1 MRGDDEVTGCVERQ
15 RDRQGEDAS
24 WLALLRQTQTQT
36 QRQRRELAI
45 MGRREGPTQQL
56 SEAAHWSGGPEA
68 GGGSLVGAVSTKK

>member
-24 WLALLRQTQTQT
+24 WLALLRQTEPSEGAGESWQWG
-36 QRQRRELAI
+36 AS
-45 MGRREGPTQQL
+45 GRL